1 MGKRGGLGRG
11 RGGGRVM
18 GSTGAVSMIMSSL
31 RLFRFV
37 RRRMS
42 TSRHML
48 SWRLEYETIAFAFAF
63 AFALE
68 RFNMISRHV
77 PYVGK

>member
-1 MGKRGGLGRG
+1 
-11 RGGGRVM
+11 
-18 GSTGAVSMIMSSL
+18 
-31 RLFRFV
+31 
-37 RRRMS
+37 MS

-68 RFNMISRHV
+68 RVNMISRHV